1 MYFNIIIYTFYVVNF
16 IYYTTFII
24 LLYTTFIILLL
35 SQSVKAGGL
44 TENFPPRVRAKKE
57 AADKWGSQ
65 PLWQLRK

>member
-16 IYYTTFII
+16 IY
-24 LLYTTFIILLL
+24 YTTFIILLL

>member
-24 LLYTTFIILLL
+24 LLL

-44 TENFPPRVRAKKE
+44 TENFPPGVRAKKE

>member
-16 IYYTTFII
+16 IYYI
-24 LLYTTFIILLL
+24 TFIILLL

-65 PLWQLRK
+65 PPGQLRK

>member
-16 IYYTTFII
+16 IYYI
-24 LLYTTFIILLL
+24 TFIILLL

>member
-24 LLYTTFIILLL
+24 LLL

-44 TENFPPRVRAKKE
+44 TELCPPRVRAKKE

>member
-1 MYFNIIIYTFYVVNF
+1 MSLISY
-16 IYYTTFII
+16 
-24 LLYTTFIILLL
+24 IILLL